1 MTYFELI
8 ELYKK
13 KELDEEIS
21 KKIEIDIEKHEA
33 ISEYLFEKEEIA
45 PDNEEDILKED
56 DGEFLEKINRYVRKA
71 FLRLGITVGGI
82 TIAVVLFTIFVLPHI
97 VSVFYYNPGEIVAE
111 NTNRMSL
118 DMAVYTELMIPEYFR
133 EDGMVED
140 NGYGSYDITIVQN
153 ASYTNW
159 FTNVSGTV
167 KRNKLKLYD
176 INALNKPSGNAF
188 GATSLIKEADDIL
201 SEEDDLYGGTLIAGA
216 AGGPEQAKETLINLE
231 EDKKYIG
238 YVTLDRLIRYDEF
251 IDFINR
257 QKNIYSVW
265 CTPCTSDFSD
275 GGSFNTMNMGF
286 YLNPGHSTFLNWDR
300 EKYPNLMLWQ
310 SGMNEKEY
318 DNMTEN
324 IKSEDFMKTHFIS
337 LLNYMSD
344 QEMFLEMV
352 GEDSRI
358 FEEAAD
364 YIDKNGITVYGFA
377 CIAEK
382 EDLIVLNEREE
393 VYEIYTQPLR

>member
-1 MTYFELI
+1 
-8 ELYKK
+8 
-13 KELDEEIS
+13 
-21 KKIEIDIEKHEA
+21 
-33 ISEYLFEKEEIA
+33 
-45 PDNEEDILKED
+45 
-56 DGEFLEKINRYVRKA
+56 
-71 FLRLGITVGGI
+71 
-82 TIAVVLFTIFVLPHI
+82 
-97 VSVFYYNPGEIVAE
+97 
-111 NTNRMSL
+111 
-118 DMAVYTELMIPEYFR
+118 
-133 EDGMVED
+133 
-140 NGYGSYDITIVQN
+140 
-153 ASYTNW
+153 
-159 FTNVSGTV
+159 
-167 KRNKLKLYD
+167 
-176 INALNKPSGNAF
+176 
-188 GATSLIKEADDIL
+188 
-201 SEEDDLYGGTLIAGA
+201 
-216 AGGPEQAKETLINLE
+216 
-231 EDKKYIG
+231 
-238 YVTLDRLIRYDEF
+238 
-251 IDFINR
+251 
-257 QKNIYSVW
+257 
-265 CTPCTSDFSD
+265 
-275 GGSFNTMNMGF
+275 MNMGF